1 MLPMGLLFSSV
12 PCPSASIKKV
22 FFISSEGICVI
33 TNFFDTPYSFS
44 YLNLELHHKEK
55 KNTKKP
61 TPKKPNNNKN
71 QANKQT
77 NKTKPCAKAELES
90 LDPVQIFSPSP
101 TCFLANGK
109 M

>member
-1 MLPMGLLFSSV
+1 MLPMGLLFSS
-12 PCPSASIKKV
+12 
-22 FFISSEGICVI
+22 FFLRRQSNRSFLLLQRGFALEQIV
-33 TNFFDTPYSFS
+33 FDTPYSFS

-55 KNTKKP
+55 KHKKP
-61 TPKKPNNNKN
+61 TPKKPNNNKK

-90 LDPVQIFSPSP
+90 LDPVQRFSPSP
-101 TCFLANGK
+101 TTCFLTNEK